1 MKLDKTLEEIL
12 LQNKSLTDDKF
23 NVTREYFK
31 LRLEQEDKLSKLSR
45 VQSEQINANKARL
58 KAIKNISMEKIH
70 KYSVKYKKA
79 VNPHNISRV
88 IKMTFEDLI
97 NEFDYNCLHHYKNN
111 KDIIVNYITEFF
123 NLYLYKLNLKKEL
136 KSELK
141 SFNRTISSAL
151 SIQLVS
157 EYNIFK
163 RNVEVITKLEYNIEK
178 FKVHLSQQQTLEP
191 IITEIFLSYIE
202 QTVNKNY
209 IKDIEKE
216 NNIIDDIKMNDKVKE
231 SINIFKKEKVAEI
244 YKIVGN
250 IVQQTPEDSS
260 NTTTKENVVEKVV
273 EEILNRKG
281 VNELIGKLYEQ
292 PKKTRKKRLTKEEKE
307 ILEKN
312 EAISMIALR
321 NMYGGILD

>member
-1 MKLDKTLEEIL
+1 MGDVELLVKLNTLL
-12 LQNKSLTDDKF
+12 DDYHKNKLQNDLAPI
-23 NVTREYFK
+23 E
-31 LRLEQEDKLSKLSR
+31 
-45 VQSEQINANKARL
+45 
-58 KAIKNISMEKIH
+58 
-70 KYSVKYKKA
+70 
-79 VNPHNISRV
+79 PHN
-88 IKMTFEDLI
+88 
-97 NEFDYNCLHHYKNN
+97 
-111 KDIIVNYITEFF
+111 
-123 NLYLYKLNLKKEL
+123 
-136 KSELK
+136 
-141 SFNRTISSAL
+141 
-151 SIQLVS
+151 
-157 EYNIFK
+157 
-163 RNVEVITKLEYNIEK
+163 
-178 FKVHLSQQQTLEP
+178 KVK
-191 IITEIFLSYIE
+191 IE